1 MKIDNEMYFRK
12 DLVWWDE
19 NNDNTNA
26 LLRYALNPLRFNFFQ
41 NVLRQND
48 AAKAGSK
55 ILDLGCGGGF
65 LSEEFAKAGFAV
77 TGLDPSPH
85 LLEEARAHAAQGGLA
100 IKYVEG
106 YGEKLPFA
114 DGSFDFVAC
123 CDVLEH
129 VEDVDRVIG
138 EIARV
143 LKPAGYFFFDTVN
156 RTVISW
162 LLMIK
167 IAQDWKFTA
176 WEAPRTHVWP
186 KFVKPAELDA
196 LLKRHGL
203 DCGELRGIEPGQNP
217 LSCLIDI
224 RRRAQGKLT
233 RRAMAERMR
242 ICESKHLEGS
252 YMGYAVKK

>member
-85 LLEEARAHAAQGGLA
+85 LLEEARAHAAQGGLD

-186 KFVKPAELDA
+186 KFV
-196 LLKRHGL
+196 
-203 DCGELRGIEPGQNP
+203 PGQNP

-242 ICESKHLEGS
+242 IRESKHLEGS